1 MADGFTE
8 DWYQQ
13 HQARMA
19 GLKTHAVAAPAPSA
33 TTNTSSEKTSCLSVR
48 GANDP
53 EQKRDTT
60 GVTAGETAQDPEPL
74 RVMTPAGRN
83 RQAERAAELPLAGQ
97 RRGNATSYPNAVAA
111 ARRGVTG
118 GERPAPK
125 SKRRTPEQDFQK
137 DCVRFLN
144 AALPPS
150 WRVVHV
156 PNGGTTGG
164 HKAKI
169 VGGIRKAMGVREGF
183 PDLMLVGPG
192 RSVAIE
198 LKAAG
203 RRGKVLSTA
212 QEEWRDWFASVG
224 LPWFLARSI
233 EDVIAACQDAGVPLR
248 VRL

>member
-1 MADGFTE
+1 MADGFDE
-8 DWYQQ
+8 DWLQK

-19 GLKTHAVAAPAPSA
+19 GLKAHAVATPAPSA
-33 TTNTSSEKTSCLSVR
+33 TTESRAKAGVDGPRVSKASSHSLP
-48 GANDP
+48 D
-53 EQKRDTT
+53 
-60 GVTAGETAQDPEPL
+60 
-74 RVMTPAGRN
+74 GR
-83 RQAERAAELPLAGQ
+83 QSIG
-97 RRGNATSYPNAVAA
+97 GVAA
-111 ARRGVTG
+111 CGPELVSRQPRADADEERRNNLGVTG

-125 SKRRTPEQDFQK
+125 RKRRTPEQDFQK
-137 DCVRFLN
+137 DCVKFLN

-150 WRVVHV
+150 WRVVHI

-224 LPWFLARSI
+224 LPWFLARSV
-233 EDVIAACQDAGVPLR
+233 EDVIAACHDAGVPLR